1 MAGRKRVCRPADN
14 YDGIEERWETQLQ
27 RSWEELDLGGGAAL
41 RYVTAK
47 DAHIKPLSNMP
58 GSTGILGPCGICKAG
73 AGPSQ
78 DASTPR
84 LFYLKRCQ
92 VGLDEHEQHDM
103 SIEAPTHAHIYP
115 AYSFALSPTFNKWVK
130 LTVADVHSLR
140 ALPTFQDQGIY
151 FHLNHPIRFIYICG
165 PIVGIRPIPDDSAS
179 IPYYVILDI
188 DDSSGQTIEVK
199 LRTIKSATSI
209 EQRNGQNSLGAER
222 RDEGTPSSEDDDE
235 THEVAARSAALN
247 EFVVATSVENISVTN
262 SCSTKGCREKHVL
275 LNDQEVR
282 LYDVIKAK
290 GKIVTYN
297 EARQIELERA
307 FLVRTTDEEMR
318 VWEEYTEF
326 VQKVLSRPWV
336 LDKTA
341 LRKIERAD
349 RERAAKAAA
358 ESRERELVE
367 QAKERKREKRRE
379 KNRLRELEEEK
390 QRQKESAELDGN
402 PAKTNNTKRTSID
415 GILVEETRADLAKA
429 SEDRPSKRLSGAAST
444 IRRGTAVT
452 ISELEA
458 LQRPMDL
465 PNEVMFDAEEEIIAR
480 PKPALVRTDVDQAK
494 DANELDD
501 ADIESLV
508 STPRDDARASTDP

>member
-14 YDGIEERWETQLQ
+14 HDGTEERWETQLQ

-78 DASTPR
+78 DASSHR

-92 VGLDEHEQHDM
+92 VGLDEHEQYDM
-103 SIEAPTHAHIYP
+103 SIEAPTHAQIYP
-115 AYSFALSPTFNKWVK
+115 AYSFPLSPTFNKWVK
-130 LTVADVHSLR
+130 LSVADVHSLR

-209 EQRNGQNSLGAER
+209 EQRNGQNSLSAER

-235 THEVAARSAALN
+235 TREVAARSAALK

-275 LNDQEVR
+275 LNDQELR

-358 ESRERELVE
+358 EGRERELVE
-367 QAKERKREKRRE
+367 RAKERKREKR
-379 KNRLRELEEEK
+379 
-390 QRQKESAELDGN
+390 
-402 PAKTNNTKRTSID
+402 PKTNKTKRTSID

-429 SEDRPSKRLSGAAST
+429 SEDRPSKRLSGTAST

-480 PKPALVRTDVDQAK
+480 PKPALVRADVAQAK